1 VTVRQETRD
10 RVVQQAGALSTAAV
24 RRLEADLDWY
34 RALSAADRSWI
45 GLVAQAGVAA
55 FVAWLKDT
63 GGRGRGPDQQ
73 VTAEIFGSA
82 PRELTWSVSLGQ
94 TLDLVRNEVEDV

>member
-1 VTVRQETRD
+1 MTVSQATRD

-34 RALSAADRSWI
+34 RALSAQDRSWI

-55 FVAWLKDT
+55 FVGWLRDT
-63 GGRGRGPDQQ
+63 GGRD
-73 VTAEIFGSA
+73 A
-82 PRELTWSVSLGQ
+82 
-94 TLDLVRNEVEDV
+94 VRTSR